1 MVIPHLQVD
10 LIKLKDFLKQK
21 KISQERLSNAMNIS
35 TRSIVKKLNGDSD
48 FKLKELNDICFLL
61 NIPIT
66 EILVY

>member
-1 MVIPHLQVD
+1 MVISHLQVD

>member
-35 TRSIVKKLNGDSD
+35 TRSIVKKLNGESD